1 MKIYISGKITGLPLE
16 ETRRKFADAQALLE
30 EIGFEVVNP
39 MEKGLSPD
47 ATWEQHMVKDFELL
61 LSCDAIYM
69 MDNWIGSKGAP
80 IGSTQPHDLKRTFGL
95 NRKCAGK
102 TKK

>member
-69 MDNWIGSKGAP
+69 MDNWIGSKGAS
-80 IGSTQPHDLKRTFGL
+80 IEYGGNTT
-95 NRKCAGK
+95 
-102 TKK
+102 

>member
-39 MEKGLSPD
+39 MEEGLSLMPLGNN
-47 ATWEQHMVKDFELL
+47 TWLRILNCFCLVMQ
-61 LSCDAIYM
+61 
-69 MDNWIGSKGAP
+69 
-80 IGSTQPHDLKRTFGL
+80 ST
-95 NRKCAGK
+95 
-102 TKK
+102 